1 MFPPSRPQSTKR
13 EWPNKDLLQFRVWL
27 IERQSNSEITQKQGD
42 PELFSTLDWKLILI
56 QLQYSMIDMKN
67 KKTENRNISKIKG
80 IIFFWIFSLKCTSE
94 KPNFK
99 QILLQANKYWM
110 NINNTTC
117 KLMQLM
123 RLPLEAGMGSGHGS
137 GNHDVHSKRSLLSH
151 EA

>member
-1 MFPPSRPQSTKR
+1 MSSVLILLFFPFKLWHLTVLTVVCLLLTRHLPDVSAFPSPLSLSDHTSSIGTRTKSTKR

-67 KKTENRNISKIKG
+67 KKPKYLQNQRNYY
-80 IIFFWIFSLKCTSE
+80 IFLNLFTYCTSV

-99 QILLQANKYWM
+99 K
-110 NINNTTC
+110 NTTAT
-117 KLMQLM
+117 Q
-123 RLPLEAGMGSGHGS
+123 
-137 GNHDVHSKRSLLSH
+137 
-151 EA
+151 